1 MLQDAGFTVEK
12 ILDTGPSLIAETLGI
27 DMYVGEIIYNETKKK
42 EQQRIR

>member
-27 DMYVGEIIYNETKKK
+27 DMYVRE
-42 EQQRIR
+42 R

>member
-1 MLQDAGFTVEK
+1 MLVLRLK
-12 ILDTGPSLIAETLGI
+12 KLLDIGPSLIAETLGI